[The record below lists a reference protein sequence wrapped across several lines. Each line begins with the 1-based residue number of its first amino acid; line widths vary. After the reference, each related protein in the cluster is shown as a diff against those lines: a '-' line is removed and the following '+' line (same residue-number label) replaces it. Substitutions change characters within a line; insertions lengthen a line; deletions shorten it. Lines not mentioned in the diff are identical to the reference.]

1 MYAHPPHTHTKK
13 KNCQIRILCQ
23 FIEKYPA
30 LKNGYFVK
38 KNHLPPLP
46 HSPRPHTPPPTPR
59 LIFLL
64 IWIICQFDFVSVI
77 FLQIDKESNFFFF
90 LGGGGGGAGGVCG
103 GVCVNIMNICLKWHF
118 CSSRNTNVPN
128 YSEIHAQIQKKW
140 SRQAQFMTILSFDL
154 QVCPSPLTFPNKW
167 FKWHYYSLFK

>member
-1 MYAHPPHTHTKK
+1 MPFETFVHVRTPPPHTHQK

-90 LGGGGGGAGGVCG
+90 LGGGGGGGGGGGLWRGVCEH
-103 GVCVNIMNICLKWHF
+103 NEHM
-118 CSSRNTNVPN
+118 
-128 YSEIHAQIQKKW
+128 
-140 SRQAQFMTILSFDL
+140 
-154 QVCPSPLTFPNKW
+154 
-167 FKWHYYSLFK
+167 FKMALLLFKEYKCAKLF